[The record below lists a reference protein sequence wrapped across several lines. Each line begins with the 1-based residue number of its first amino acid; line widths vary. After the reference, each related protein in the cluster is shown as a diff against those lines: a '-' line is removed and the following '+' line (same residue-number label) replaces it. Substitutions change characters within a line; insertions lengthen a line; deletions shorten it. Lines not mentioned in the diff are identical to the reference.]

1 MLERRGGA
9 GREMRIVESSS
20 SSSSFGECN
29 VYTCS
34 MTYLRITDFIFRVP
48 RSTFARFS
56 SAAPLLSRN
65 PSPAAPAK

>member
-56 SAAPLLSRN
+56 SAASLLSRN